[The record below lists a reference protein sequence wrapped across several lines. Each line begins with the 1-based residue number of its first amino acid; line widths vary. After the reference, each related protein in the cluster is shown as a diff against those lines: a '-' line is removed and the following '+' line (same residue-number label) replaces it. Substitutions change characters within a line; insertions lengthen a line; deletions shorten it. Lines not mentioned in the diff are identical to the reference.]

1 MSKSK
6 PSGLSRY
13 EMLFIIPNNY
23 TEDEAKSIAEKV
35 EGVVTENG
43 ANIVFREFWGKK
55 KLAYIIKQNHY
66 GYYSLCEFDIERN
79 ALTKIDRNLRLSNEV
94 LRHQII
100 SIPAISDEERLAIKE
115 KQAQASKSDRKDE
128 KEKPNSK
135 EKISKVVDK
144 KEKKEEKK
152 DASKADLK
160 DLDQKLEGIISAKDL
175 I

>member
-1 MSKSK
+1 
-6 PSGLSRY
+6 
-13 EMLFIIPNNY
+13 MLFIIPNNY

-55 KLAYIIKQNHY
+55 KLAYVIKQNHY
-66 GYYSLCEFDIERN
+66 GYYSLCEFDIKRD

-115 KQAQASKSDRKDE
+115 KQTQASKNDKKDE

-135 EKISKVVDK
+135 EKISKVIDK

-152 DASKADLK
+152 DNNKADLK

>member
-1 MSKSK
+1 
-6 PSGLSRY
+6 
-13 EMLFIIPNNY
+13 MLFIIPNNY

>member
-1 MSKSK
+1 
-6 PSGLSRY
+6 
-13 EMLFIIPNNY
+13 MLFIIPNNY

-55 KLAYIIKQNHY
+55 KLAYVIKQNHY